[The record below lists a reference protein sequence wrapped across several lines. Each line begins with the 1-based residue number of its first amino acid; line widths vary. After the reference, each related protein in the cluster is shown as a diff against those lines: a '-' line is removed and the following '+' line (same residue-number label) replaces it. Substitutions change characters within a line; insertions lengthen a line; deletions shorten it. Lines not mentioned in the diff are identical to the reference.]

1 MLSKVRR
8 RHPSY
13 GNVKAR
19 GRPRHGRPGAA
30 PRLSQVRMCAGTCV
44 GRKPQ
49 GPLGRGCEE
58 PGGSAGRS
66 SALPPRR
73 TQAAWTFSRR
83 TPPRPGRAGP
93 GVSLHELACSGCL
106 RPGVTPGGRR
116 LGRTH
121 SAQHACTF
129 TEQPLTRWASRAWG
143 EVSTHT
149 SFPASSVL
157 SVPGRRGHCLSLGDE
172 GII

>member
-44 GRKPQ
+44 GRKPR

-73 TQAAWTFSRR
+73 TQAGWTFSPR
-83 TPPRPGRAGP
+83 TPPRPGRAGR
-93 GVSLHELACSGCL
+93 VFARARSLGMPTSWGD
-106 RPGVTPGGRR
+106 TRR
-116 LGRTH
+116 AKIGTH
-121 SAQHACTF
+121 SF
-129 TEQPLTRWASRAWG
+129 SPTRLYFYGATPHPVG
-143 EVSTHT
+143 
-149 SFPASSVL
+149 FQ
-157 SVPGRRGHCLSLGDE
+157 GLG
-172 GII
+172 

>member
-49 GPLGRGCEE
+49 GPLGRGCAPTPQD
-58 PGGSAGRS
+58 PGRMDVLPEDPAKAG
-66 SALPPRR
+66 
-73 TQAAWTFSRR
+73 
-83 TPPRPGRAGP
+83 PGRACLCTS
-93 GVSLHELACSGCL
+93 SLA
-106 RPGVTPGGRR
+106 RDAYV
-116 LGRTH
+116 LG
-121 SAQHACTF
+121 
-129 TEQPLTRWASRAWG
+129 
-143 EVSTHT
+143 
-149 SFPASSVL
+149 
-157 SVPGRRGHCLSLGDE
+157 
-172 GII
+172 